1 MTNTLIYT
9 LLLGSI
15 YLSKRY
21 FKNVKKQKT
30 KCRTM
35 KKATIKK
42 ELSQILMNMG
52 IAEKAI
58 MEQASFYKDLGLD
71 SLDFTELIMELECTF
86 ATEIPTLEAEKIQT
100 IHQATE
106 YLNQRLK
113 SAA

>member
-1 MTNTLIYT
+1 MSSGIM
-9 LLLGSI
+9 SQ
-15 YLSKRY
+15 
-21 FKNVKKQKT
+21 QKT
-30 KCRTM
+30 KYWIM

-42 ELSQILMNMG
+42 ELRQILMKMG

-58 MEQASFYKDLGLD
+58 TAQASFYRDLGLD